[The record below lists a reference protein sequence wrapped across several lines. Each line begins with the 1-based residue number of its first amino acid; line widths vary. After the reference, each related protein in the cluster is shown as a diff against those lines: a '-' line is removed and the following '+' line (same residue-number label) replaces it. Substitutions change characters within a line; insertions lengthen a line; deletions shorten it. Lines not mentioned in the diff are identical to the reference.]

1 MGVGTLERSAK
12 GGRGQEATQG
22 AGSRPRLAWVRP
34 QRPLEPR
41 VSQATGQPLGY
52 TLRAARGPPQIPGP
66 KLQVGR
72 GETLGIKT
80 GGNLSGRCPPP

>member
-1 MGVGTLERSAK
+1 MGVGTHERSAK
-12 GGRGQEATQG
+12 GGRSRRRPKARG
-22 AGSRPRLAWVRP
+22 AGRLAWVRP